1 MQYIQFRLVWFDS
14 LGAKSACTTLVKTPD
29 VTVLIDPG
37 VAVMQPS
44 FPAPDSKKMEWA
56 KEAEKKILHA
66 SKEADI
72 IVISHYHYDHFTDF
86 DERLYMGKIIL
97 AKDPNEY
104 INDSQRKRAER
115 FYDHLSRAFGRKRL
129 DELMKPRKRKSY
141 PDPMDDL
148 PLARSRKYG
157 DYEKRKKE
165 LLKRGE
171 RWFMKRAERWNQMNL
186 IPEMKFK
193 RCEVKFADG
202 RRFRF
207 GRTEIR
213 FTKPQFH
220 GIEYARVG
228 WVISTTVKYKDEKLI
243 HTSDLEGP
251 VIEDQAQWIID
262 ENPDVL
268 IVDGPST
275 YLIPYMLNLIN
286 LRRAIENM
294 CRIISETNAELII
307 YDHHLPREP
316 RYRERVKEVY
326 ESARQE
332 GKDVLTAAEY
342 LGRKPVVLTWYRK
355 QIHMRSRHHK

>member
-1 MQYIQFRLVWFDS
+1 MKYIEFKPIWFDS
-14 LGAKSACTTLVKTPD
+14 LGAKSACILVRTPD
-29 VTVLIDPG
+29 TSILIDPG

-44 FPAPDSKKMEWA
+44 FPAPEKMKVEWA
-56 KEAEKKILHA
+56 RRARRMIKRA
-66 SKEADI
+66 SKEAEV

-86 DERLYMGKIIL
+86 DERIYQGKLIL

-104 INDSQRKRAER
+104 INDSQRRRAEE
-115 FYDHLSRAFGRKRL
+115 FYDHLSTKFGGKKL
-129 DELMKPRKRKSY
+129 EELMKPRKEKTY
-141 PDPMDDL
+141 PDPMENL
-148 PLARSRKYG
+148 PLAKSKRYG
-157 DYEKRKKE
+157 EYEKRKKE
-165 LLKRGE
+165 LLKLGE
-171 RWFMKRAERWNQMNL
+171 KWFRKRVEKWNKMQL

-193 RCEVKFADG
+193 RCEVRFADG
-202 RRFRF
+202 KSFRF
-207 GRTEIR
+207 GGTEIR

-228 WVISTTVKYKDEKLI
+228 WVVSTMITYKDEKLI

-262 ENPDVL
+262 ENPDIL

-286 LRRAIENM
+286 LRRAVENM
-294 CRIISETNAELII
+294 CRIVNQVDAELII

-326 ESARQE
+326 EVAEKKNKR
-332 GKDVLTAAEY
+332 VLTAAEY
-342 LGRKPVVLTWYRK
+342 MNKKPAVLLYTK
-355 QIHMRSRHHK
+355 PEHAKTLKKEE